1 MKKGLVLEGG
11 AMRGLFSAGIMDVMF
26 ENGIRF
32 DGMIGVSAGAAF
44 GCNFK
49 SKQPGRAIRYNKK
62 YCKDRRYCSYWS
74 WLSTGNIFG
83 ADFCY
88 RELPLE
94 LDIFDIEA
102 FEKNPLEFYM
112 VCTDVE
118 NGNALYKKCEK
129 ADADC
134 FEYMRAS
141 ASMPLVS
148 KMVAVGGRK
157 YLDGAL
163 ADSIPLKF
171 FESIG
176 YNRNIVILTQPQGYV
191 KHPSVFQEILRF
203 VYRKYPE
210 LVKVMTNR
218 HNIYNETV
226 HYIEE
231 KAEKGEILLLRPDG
245 KLPVK
250 RMCKNPEILQQT
262 YNIGRELA
270 VRRLKEIKKFL
281 QKEV

>member
-1 MKKGLVLEGG
+1 MKKGLILEGG

-191 KHPSVFQEILRF
+191 KHPSVFLEILRF

-226 HYIEE
+226 HYIEG

>member
-32 DGMIGVSAGAAF
+32 DGMTGVSAGAAF

-49 SKQPGRAIRYNKK
+49 SEQPGRAIRYNKK
-62 YCKDRRYCSYWS
+62 YCRDKRYCSYWS
-74 WLSTGNIFG
+74 WLRTGNIFG

-88 RELPLE
+88 RELPFE
-94 LDIFDIEA
+94 LDIFDCET

-118 NGNALYKKCEK
+118 SGKALYKKCEK

-148 KMVAVGGRK
+148 KMVSVGGRK

-176 YNRNIVILTQPQGYV
+176 YDRNVVILTQPKGYV
-191 KHPSVFQEILRF
+191 KHPSSAQGFLRL

-210 LVKVMTNR
+210 LVKTMKNR

-226 HYIEE
+226 RYIEE
-231 KAEKGEILLLRPDG
+231 KAAKGEILLLRPDE
-245 KLPVK
+245 KLPIK
-250 RMCKNPEILQQT
+250 RMCKNPDVLQKV
-262 YNIGRELA
+262 YDIGRDYA
-270 VRRLKEIKKFL
+270 MKKSDEIKEFIA
-281 QKEV
+281 

>member
-1 MKKGLVLEGG
+1 
-11 AMRGLFSAGIMDVMF
+11 
-26 ENGIRF
+26 
-32 DGMIGVSAGAAF
+32 
-44 GCNFK
+44 
-49 SKQPGRAIRYNKK
+49 
-62 YCKDRRYCSYWS
+62 
-74 WLSTGNIFG
+74 
-83 ADFCY
+83 
-88 RELPLE
+88 
-94 LDIFDIEA
+94 
-102 FEKNPLEFYM
+102 M

>member
-1 MKKGLVLEGG
+1 MKKGLILEGG

-49 SKQPGRAIRYNKK
+49 SEQPGRAIRYNKK

-94 LDIFDIEA
+94 LDVFDIEA